1 LSHACL
7 QRPNSNTR
15 WARVHHIQE
24 SDSPAPPG
32 PWSKLVFDLD
42 TESQQD
48 HIDIDPS
55 SQSTSEKQAN
65 TYLVSQ
71 SNTIKEPLSWHH
83 FISCHGRIY
92 KPIMTGR
99 ELQNVTCTFFTFP
112 QPGTDIGWG
121 LNMDTVSIANI
132 QAIHDTQTLVSS
144 TAIILTGRQLGTWDF
159 TSTITEPACGHQTST
174 YELSI
179 PWTPFPNTSGQHA
192 SARNA

>member
-1 LSHACL
+1 MSWTGNWVLSHACL

-99 ELQNVTCTFFTFP
+99 EFQNVTCTFFTFP
-112 QPGTDIGWG
+112 QPGTLCVMGRLVHTSLG
-121 LNMDTVSIANI
+121 SSYLIA
-132 QAIHDTQTLVSS
+132 HVLHCP
-144 TAIILTGRQLGTWDF
+144 QLKRV
-159 TSTITEPACGHQTST
+159 PLGH
-174 YELSI
+174 L
-179 PWTPFPNTSGQHA
+179 G
-192 SARNA
+192 ARG